1 MTKRCRRFP
10 IPVFKAIVR
19 IAVAIESHTKRVR
32 DSFFISHKFDVNYGQ
47 LVRDLFLGISA
58 AAASPSSSRPRGLS
72 STRRQTRRYY
82 HVRDRQQTRQHPHA
96 TGRQHARAAPMKGTA
111 GGSGGGLM
119 GISIL
124 AVVVLGIII
133 GFVSWFLL
141 GGYKGSRPVLATPT
155 PAPVLSTATP
165 PSPTAGL
172 TPPTPPTAQSYSS
185 LSRFQYHWRQIAPGP
200 RHRLPPAGGL
210 HKYSQGAGCKR
221 F

>member
-1 MTKRCRRFP
+1 MQ
-10 IPVFKAIVR
+10 
-19 IAVAIESHTKRVR
+19 RV
-32 DSFFISHKFDVNYGQ
+32 DNM
-47 LVRDLFLGISA
+47 
-58 AAASPSSSRPRGLS
+58 
-72 STRRQTRRYY
+72 
-82 HVRDRQQTRQHPHA
+82 
-96 TGRQHARAAPMKGTA
+96 RALHPMKGTA

-172 TPPTPPTAQSYSS
+172 TPPTPPTAQTI
-185 LSRFQYHWRQIAPGP
+185 LRFHGSNTIGGKLLPALATAFLQQEGYTNIHKAPGANVSDHDVKCP
-200 RHRLPPAGGL
+200 LG
-210 HKYSQGAGCKR
+210 
-221 F
+221 